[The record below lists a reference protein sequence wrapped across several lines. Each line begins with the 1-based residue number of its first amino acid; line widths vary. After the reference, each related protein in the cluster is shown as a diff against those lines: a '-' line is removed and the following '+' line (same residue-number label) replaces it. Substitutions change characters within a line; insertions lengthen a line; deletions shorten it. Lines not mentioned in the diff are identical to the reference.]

1 MKRASVFLIAISALC
16 LLALSMFS
24 PFEGDNIALT
34 STNPSVEN
42 VILPSV
48 SGIKGATRQPQNER
62 DNAVGEYF
70 YSQDIQAEQEDID
83 NLIANRSHLIS
94 DEQHELYIRGL
105 IRDKLEFFDSISID
119 EPTKLNTIVAIIDN
133 AIGSR
138 ATFESFLG
146 KRISQAEFRN
156 RMANYTSTDAMQRNL
171 NPEQYSSYLIFQMA
185 RNPTTSAVIDK
196 LEDEM
201 AEIIKSYQR

>member
-119 EPTKLNTIVAIIDN
+119 EPTKLNTIAAIIDN